1 MEENAEILRPVSMR
15 AYVTKRFGYS
25 FLSGLK
31 TKEKKKKK
39 KSRGPTAS
47 TLWKRTL
54 WPQSTLKNAETNY
67 ERTDLHNSNSY
78 G

>member
-39 KSRGPTAS
+39 KIPWAHCFHSVEADIMAAVDLEERGDE
-47 TLWKRTL
+47 L
-54 WPQSTLKNAETNY
+54 
-67 ERTDLHNSNSY
+67 
-78 G
+78 

>member
-31 TKEKKKKK
+31 TKEKKKIPWAHCFH
-39 KSRGPTAS
+39 SVEADIMAAVDLEERGDE
-47 TLWKRTL
+47 L
-54 WPQSTLKNAETNY
+54 
-67 ERTDLHNSNSY
+67 
-78 G
+78 

>member
-1 MEENAEILRPVSMR
+1 MR

-39 KSRGPTAS
+39 KIPWAHCFHSVEADIMAAVDLEERGDE
-47 TLWKRTL
+47 L
-54 WPQSTLKNAETNY
+54 
-67 ERTDLHNSNSY
+67 
-78 G
+78 

>member
-39 KSRGPTAS
+39 KKIPWAHCFHSVEADIMAAVDLEERGDE
-47 TLWKRTL
+47 L
-54 WPQSTLKNAETNY
+54 
-67 ERTDLHNSNSY
+67 
-78 G
+78 